1 MQSIGIVLGLTVAF
15 LQSCAYF
22 FSRRYVIRR
31 GGAVMDLLILS
42 HILMGLASLALLPLA
57 APRQWPPLRSY
68 FWPLMGTAGFYVIG
82 QLALL
87 TLMRRMEASRIAPL
101 LSLKILILAIA
112 TTLLPDQSPLSAG
125 QWAAACLC
133 LTGALLLYFAGPAFT
148 LSSAVWLLTA
158 CLGYSFSDLS
168 IKALVKSL
176 DPIPTLHAS
185 VLAACLSYVAC
196 GIAAIPFLPLLKRN
210 GKWRDWPAALP
221 YASAW
226 FLAMIALFGCFGIVG
241 TVYGNIL
248 QSTRGIMSVVI
259 GAALAHLGWIHI
271 EERTSRIVLLR
282 RLAAAVL
289 MTLAIWLYQR

>member
-1 MQSIGIVLGLTVAF
+1 MLSIGIALGLTVAF
-15 LQSCAYF
+15 LQSSAYF

-42 HILMGLASLALLPLA
+42 HILMGIASFVLLPLA
-57 APRQWPPLRSY
+57 APSQWPPLRTY

-101 LSLKILILAIA
+101 LSLKIVILAIA
-112 TTLLPDQSPLSAG
+112 TTLLPGQALSAG
-125 QWAAACLC
+125 QWVAAGLC
-133 LTGALLLYFAGPAFT
+133 MTGALLLYFAGPTFSP
-148 LSSAVWLLTA
+148 SSAAWLLTA
-158 CLGYSFSDLS
+158 CMGYSLSDLS
-168 IKALVKSL
+168 IAALVKSL
-176 DPIPTLHAS
+176 APIPTLHAS
-185 VLAACLSYVAC
+185 VLAACLSYLAC
-196 GIAAIPFLPLLKRN
+196 GIAAIPFLPLLKRS

-221 YASAW
+221 YAGTW

-259 GAALAHLGWIHI
+259 GATLAHLGWVHI

-282 RLAAAVL
+282 RLAAAIL
-289 MTLAIWLYQR
+289 MTLAIWLYQN